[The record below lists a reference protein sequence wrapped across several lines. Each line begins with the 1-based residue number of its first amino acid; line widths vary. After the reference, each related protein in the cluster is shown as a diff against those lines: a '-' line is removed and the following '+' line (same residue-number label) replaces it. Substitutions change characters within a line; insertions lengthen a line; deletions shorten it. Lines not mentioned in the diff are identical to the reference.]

1 MNITLKLEGFPE
13 EVINE
18 MLNKKIATNKTEA
31 IRLAIM
37 DYNEHHQLKRLGYS
51 ETDRLAVKKMQQ
63 IDREIEGGKRK
74 VLTPKQALGEKYA
87 KMLE

>member
-37 DYNEHHQLKRLGYS
+37 DYSEHHKLKRLGYS
-51 ETDRLAVKKMQQ
+51 ENDQLAVKKMQQ
-63 IDREIEGGKRK
+63 IDKEISEGKRK